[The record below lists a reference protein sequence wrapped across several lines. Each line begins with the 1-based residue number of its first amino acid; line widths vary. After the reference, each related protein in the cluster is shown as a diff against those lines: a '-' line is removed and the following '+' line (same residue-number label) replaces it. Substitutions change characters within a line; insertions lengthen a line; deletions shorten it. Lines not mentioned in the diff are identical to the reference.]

1 MKKTIILISA
11 NIYKDPYPVYPIGL
25 SYILSYLQDKIPD
38 FQIKLFDLNLNSLSE
53 IENYLK
59 ENNPEYVGVS
69 FRNIDN
75 QDSHIK
81 FDFVTDYIKL
91 LQLIRTSSKSRI
103 IIGGAAFSVY
113 PEKLFNLLKP
123 DFGITGEGEESIYQ
137 LINCLENNLDYSKIE
152 GLVYYKNEKIK
163 INPRSSFLKNL
174 KPDINNDL
182 LDFYW
187 NNSGI
192 LNIQT
197 KRGCP
202 YDCIY
207 CTYPL
212 IEGTQVRNLNADFI
226 VETLQRLKAEKKIN
240 YVFFTDSV
248 FNINNDFNIELAEKM
263 IKNNVNVRWGAYFS
277 PHNLDYDLLSLFKKS
292 GLKHIE
298 FGTES
303 ISNTQLENYS
313 KHFKVDDIIRISDLC
328 DQLGIYYAHFLILGG
343 YGETNQTLKE
353 TFDNSMKIKNA
364 VYFPYIGMRIYPR
377 TKLQELAIRDG
388 VISETDDLIL
398 PKYYISQNADLTKL
412 KEMAKNTGKNWVF
425 PDDDMSEIN
434 EMMRIKNKKG
444 LTWHLIR

>member
-1 MKKTIILISA
+1 MKKSVLLISA

-25 SYILSYLQDKIPD
+25 SYILSYLREKIPD
-38 FQIKLFDLNLNSLSE
+38 FQIELLDLNLNSLTE
-53 IENYLK
+53 IENYLT
-59 ENNPEYVGVS
+59 ENNPNYIGIS

-75 QDSHIK
+75 QDSFQK
-81 FDFVTDYIKL
+81 LDFVSDYKKL
-91 LQLIRTSSKSRI
+91 VQLIRNNSKSKI
-103 IIGGAAFSVY
+103 IIGGAAFSIY
-113 PEKLFNLLKP
+113 PENLFTLLNP
-123 DFGITGEGEESIYQ
+123 DFGITGEGEESFHQ
-137 LINCLENNLDYSKIE
+137 LIECLENNTDYSQIE
-152 GLVYYKNEKIK
+152 GLVYEDNNKIK
-163 INPRSSFLKNL
+163 VNPRSEFLTNL
-174 KPDINNDL
+174 KPDLNNSL

-187 NNSGI
+187 DKSGI

-212 IEGTQVRNLNADFI
+212 IEGTQVRNLNADYI
-226 VETLQRLKAEKKIN
+226 VETLQRLKTEKKIN
-240 YVFFTDSV
+240 YIFFTDSV

-263 IKNNVNVRWGAYFS
+263 IKSNVNVRWGAYFS
-277 PHNLDYDLLSLFKKS
+277 PHNLDYELLALFKKS

-303 ISNTQLENYS
+303 ISNTQLANYS
-313 KHFKVDDIIRISDLC
+313 KHFKVDEIIHISELC

-343 YGETNQTLKE
+343 YGETNETLKE
-353 TFDNSMKIKNA
+353 TFENSKRILNA
-364 VYFPYIGMRIYPR
+364 VFFPYIGMRIYPR

-388 VISETDDLIL
+388 IISENDDLVL
-398 PKYYISQNADLTKL
+398 PKYYISKNVDLSNL
-412 KEMAKNTGKNWVF
+412 KEMAKNTGKNWIF

-434 EMMRIKNKKG
+434 EMMRLKNKKG

>member
-1 MKKTIILISA
+1 MKKTVILISA

-91 LQLIRTSSKSRI
+91 LQLIRTSSKSKI

-152 GLVYYKNEKIK
+152 GLVYYKNEKIE
-163 INPRSSFLKNL
+163 INPRSNFLKNL

-187 NNSGI
+187 NKSGI

-212 IEGTQVRNLNADFI
+212 IEGSKVRNLNADFI

-303 ISNTQLENYS
+303 ISNTQLANYS

-388 VISETDDLIL
+388 FISETDDLIL
-398 PKYYISQNADLTKL
+398 PKYYISKNADLTNL